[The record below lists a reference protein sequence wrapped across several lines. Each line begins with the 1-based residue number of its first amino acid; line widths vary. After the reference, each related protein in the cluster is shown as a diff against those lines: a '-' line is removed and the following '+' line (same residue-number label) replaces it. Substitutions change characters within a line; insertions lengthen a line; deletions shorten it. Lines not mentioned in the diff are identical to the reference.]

1 MHDDSWWQRFGQF
14 RCRIRESEP
23 RRGSDDDKSN
33 SVNWKMES
41 PKQGPSL
48 INLRYKTPVEDVPPP
63 YIDDYVLPRR
73 SSARSYHGNFP
84 LKPLLDTM
92 KRTGIGFSKLL
103 EKHRMDSTSTPP
115 VPFSSTDLLSSYS
128 KDPNLRHH
136 NHHLH
141 HHHHHQHHHHHLPPD
156 ELRRNSQLSDL
167 GDRDGLRSSHDGRQ
181 DGQDSREF
189 MENSN
194 SRSGSRK
201 GTMSDRGSPEKDADD
216 RPPSIAGPRD
226 RAQLPIKPNYFKPNG
241 LRMSVINPRLSGSS
255 RDSEDLVA
263 TGTNWMPLPSEKPR
277 TTRSGQSVNN
287 GISNGSS
294 QVAGPFPPKR
304 TNSRSTANQGSSTQ
318 YSGSNRKSKDTGL
331 LFVTYVYCKIQDK
344 VGT

>member
-1 MHDDSWWQRFGQF
+1 MFISSSKMW
-14 RCRIRESEP
+14 CRQILPPDVRPIAVKVNLIPSE
-23 RRGSDDDKSN
+23 RRQN
-33 SVNWKMES
+33 SAENKLIKVNFIQS
-41 PKQGPSL
+41 PVK
-48 INLRYKTPVEDVPPP
+48 
-63 YIDDYVLPRR
+63 
-73 SSARSYHGNFP
+73 SARC
-84 LKPLLDTM
+84 
-92 KRTGIGFSKLL
+92 
-103 EKHRMDSTSTPP
+103 STSTPP

>member
-1 MHDDSWWQRFGQF
+1 
-14 RCRIRESEP
+14 
-23 RRGSDDDKSN
+23 
-33 SVNWKMES
+33 
-41 PKQGPSL
+41 
-48 INLRYKTPVEDVPPP
+48 
-63 YIDDYVLPRR
+63 
-73 SSARSYHGNFP
+73 
-84 LKPLLDTM
+84 
-92 KRTGIGFSKLL
+92 
-103 EKHRMDSTSTPP
+103 
-115 VPFSSTDLLSSYS
+115 
-128 KDPNLRHH
+128 
-136 NHHLH
+136 
-141 HHHHHQHHHHHLPPD
+141 
-156 ELRRNSQLSDL
+156 
-167 GDRDGLRSSHDGRQ
+167 
-181 DGQDSREF
+181 

-318 YSGSNRKSKDTGL
+318 YSGSNRKSKDTEPKYPDPMVGATTASFQTRIAEL
-331 LFVTYVYCKIQDK
+331 NALEVETIRWEKSRKFKKKPKQDS
-344 VGT
+344 